1 MRSPREY
8 RVDIAGFW
16 YLMSRAYRQ
25 TAGFGNSGV
34 SLRDPAHLAAVQGML
49 ALQREQIAGYRMRF
63 VP

>member
-1 MRSPREY
+1 
-8 RVDIAGFW
+8 
-16 YLMSRAYRQ
+16 MSRAYRQ